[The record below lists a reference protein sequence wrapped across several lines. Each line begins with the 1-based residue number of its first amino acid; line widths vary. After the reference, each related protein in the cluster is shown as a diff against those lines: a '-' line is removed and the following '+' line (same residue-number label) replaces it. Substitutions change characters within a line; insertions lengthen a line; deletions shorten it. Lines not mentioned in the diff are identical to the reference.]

1 MLMLRN
7 NYHRRGAGP
16 RNPRNPMTRPR
27 LDSELRRSRTIGVR
41 VTAAEAAEIAERAA
55 SARLTAAAYMR
66 RRTLGRPVRVTAV
79 HRLAAAERVELQ
91 RIGANLNQVARA
103 LHSGAVQVP
112 AGTLEAVER
121 VADLVADLLTGEGLG

>member
-1 MLMLRN
+1 
-7 NYHRRGAGP
+7 
-16 RNPRNPMTRPR
+16 MTAV
-27 LDSELRRSRTIGVR
+27 EV
-41 VTAAEAAEIAERAA
+41 AEISERAA
-55 SARLTAAAYMR
+55 SAGLTSAAYMR

-79 HRLAAAERVELQ
+79 HRLAAAERIELQ

>member
-1 MLMLRN
+1 M
-7 NYHRRGAGP
+7 
-16 RNPRNPMTRPR
+16 
-27 LDSELRRSRTIGVR
+27 
-41 VTAAEAAEIAERAA
+41 
-55 SARLTAAAYMR
+55 
-66 RRTLGRPVRVTAV
+66 

>member
-1 MLMLRN
+1 MI
-7 NYHRRGAGP
+7 P
-16 RNPRNPMTRPR
+16 
-27 LDSELRRSRTIGVR
+27 LDSLPPLCPHV
-41 VTAAEAAEIAERAA
+41 AP
-55 SARLTAAAYMR
+55 
-66 RRTLGRPVRVTAV
+66 GRPSRI
-79 HRLAAAERVELQ
+79 ELQ

>member
-1 MLMLRN
+1 
-7 NYHRRGAGP
+7 
-16 RNPRNPMTRPR
+16 MTRPR

-55 SARLTAAAYMR
+55 SARLTSAAYMR